1 MTKLDDADLR
11 RECVRKALERA
22 GTKPNALA
30 KAAGVPPSTIYSYLD
45 GKSRSLREDTA
56 RKIAAALGLTLDQ
69 LYDEHSHKHTKKVW
83 VKGLVGAGALV
94 QVMDGVGKHEGIY
107 EVALPPGLN
116 PDLDYVASEVRGFS
130 MPPAQVRWIIY
141 CLDRDT
147 IEATEALGQAC
158 IVELADGTLLFK
170 TVRRGYSA
178 GRYNLESWD
187 GAPLIEDVEIVRALP
202 FVSIASP
209 QVVVR

>member
-1 MTKLDDADLR
+1 
-11 RECVRKALERA
+11 
-22 GTKPNALA
+22 
-30 KAAGVPPSTIYSYLD
+30 
-45 GKSRSLREDTA
+45 
-56 RKIAAALGLTLDQ
+56 
-69 LYDEHSHKHTKKVW
+69 
-83 VKGLVGAGALV
+83 
-94 QVMDGVGKHEGIY
+94 
-107 EVALPPGLN
+107 
-116 PDLDYVASEVRGFS
+116 
-130 MPPAQVRWIIY
+130 MPPAQDRWIIY